1 MAVVEDIV
9 RVPGLLDPQQPGV
22 ARPPVPPGEVY
33 GLTAGDVAV
42 LELGEFLH
50 PRVEAQLLL
59 QLSHRP
65 GAAGG
70 GSVAEQTTEVP
81 LKHPKLGCD
90 GDPFLGVVSKSDVV
104 VEIETEPTKIT
115 ASFLHNLLLREFRVL
130 PKDRVVEEERTKV
143 QRILHPVHGRG
154 GDVETAEDVLLR
166 EGEEPVLVVT
176 DSEVTCPGIT
186 EVQRLLGNYE
196 LQTLLA
202 KLEKKLI
209 SLGISSPSFTL

>member
-22 ARPPVPPGEVY
+22 SRPPVSLGEVY
-33 GLTAGDVAV
+33 GLTAGGVAV

-59 QLSHRP
+59 QFPHSP
-65 GAAGG
+65 GTPGG
-70 GSVAEQTTEVP
+70 VTVSEQATEVP
-81 LKHPKLGCD
+81 LKLPKLGCD
-90 GDPFLGVVSKSDVV
+90 GDPFLCVVSKSDVV

-130 PKDRVVEEERTKV
+130 PKDRVVEEQRTKV
-143 QRILHPVHGRG
+143 QRVLHPVHGRG

-176 DSEVTCPGIT
+176 DSQVTWSGIT

-209 SLGISSPSFTL
+209 SFGISSPSFTL